1 MTSATWPPIVTP
13 VTVSDALKVAVM
25 TLPALAS
32 VVVALFD
39 DSVPGV
45 TVGAAVSIVTVPVTG
60 VTVVLP
66 AASVAEID
74 TPARPVSPACT
85 V

>member
-1 MTSATWPPIVTP
+1 
-13 VTVSDALKVAVM
+13 M

-32 VVVALFD
+32 VVVAL
-39 DSVPGV
+39 SEASPAGV
-45 TVGAAVSIVTVPVTG
+45 ITGAAVSIVTVPTTG
-60 VTVVLP
+60 VVVVLP